1 MHFGLFFA
9 SLALLLLILVD
20 GFQAMVLPRRVSW
33 AWGPSRLFYRG
44 TWALWR
50 GIAQRFAP
58 GRRRQTFLSVYGPL
72 SLLTLFATWVS
83 GLIVGF
89 GLLHGALGTPLTSSE
104 GRVDLPAYLYLS
116 GTTFFTLGYGDVT
129 PREPL
134 GRMLAVAESGI
145 GFGFLALII

>member
-1 MHFGLFFA
+1 MHFVLFLA
-9 SLALLLLILVD
+9 SLALILLVLVD

-33 AWGPSRLFYRG
+33 AWRPTRLFYRG

-72 SLLTLFATWVS
+72 SLPALFATWVT

-89 GLLHGALGTPLTSSE
+89 GLLHWSLGTPLTGSD
-104 GRVDLPAYLYLS
+104 GRQELPAYLYLS

-129 PREPL
+129 PKEPT
-134 GRMLAVAESGI
+134 GRVLA
-145 GFGFLALII
+145 